1 MNKKILF
8 TAVALFGMA
17 FNANAQF
24 AIGKPAGDI
33 IIEKALTG
41 SIVIVEQKY
50 QLKEVKTGDLYGR
63 GGNDEFG
70 TVYGI
75 GIMTKNG
82 LIASD
87 EIAHPWNHDND
98 YIQYS
103 ENKKYA
109 PVLFTTSI
117 KASGQTDF
125 IEIETDKEN
134 LKEVDDQ
141 FFVFSQAN
149 KKMGIAISD
158 TTGIVDGWMVW
169 ATIPSESDLDATT
182 ELKQM
187 IIYKK
192 QFELKDKESKID
204 SPQSL
209 DKVKIGF
216 FTVPCL
222 TETGT
227 ITFEI
232 CGVSYKKDTEWMYIP
247 VTNLWEINGNNN
259 SATVDPKENK
269 EKDKIKGGKSE
280 ELTPSGKNEKQKK
293 GK

>member
-1 MNKKILF
+1 MNKKFLF
-8 TAVALFGMA
+8 VAIAMFGMA

-24 AIGKPAGDI
+24 SLGKPAGDV

-75 GIMTKNG
+75 GVMTKNG
-82 LIASD
+82 LIVND
-87 EIAHPWNHDND
+87 EVAHPWNYDD
-98 YIQYS
+98 DFKQYS

-117 KASGQTDF
+117 KACRQTEF
-125 IEIETDKEN
+125 TEIETNKEN
-134 LKEVDDQ
+134 LKEVDDR
-141 FFVFSQAN
+141 FFVFPQAN
-149 KKMGIAISD
+149 KKMGLAISD
-158 TTGIVDGWMVW
+158 TTNTVDGWMVW
-169 ATIPSESDLDATT
+169 ATIPSGSDLNATT

-187 IIYKK
+187 IVYKK
-192 QFELKDKESKID
+192 QFELKNNEFKVE

-227 ITFEI
+227 ISFEI
-232 CGVSYKKDTEWMYIP
+232 CGVIYKKDADWMYVP
-247 VTNLWEINGNNN
+247 VTKSWDVDNEGS
-259 SATVDPKENK
+259 SATVDPKKNK
-269 EKDKIKGGKSE
+269 EKDKDGKTD
-280 ELTPSGKNEKQKK
+280 ELTPSGKGEKKK
-293 GK
+293 GNNK